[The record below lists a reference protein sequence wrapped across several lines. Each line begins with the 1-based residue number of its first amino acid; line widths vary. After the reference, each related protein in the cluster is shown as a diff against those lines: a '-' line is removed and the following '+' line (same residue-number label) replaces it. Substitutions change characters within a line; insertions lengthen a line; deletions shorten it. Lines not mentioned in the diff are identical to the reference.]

1 MLYLVEIQVKIP
13 PFVSPSLHFGHGA
26 RAIQSSARGSREM
39 MTKVKVSPSLI
50 FAAST
55 WSDGDLWSKR
65 GPKGNPNHDRWWPI
79 SINQHQSAMDTDGY
93 CWIPMSFEMISWWSP
108 FQSGLLIK
116 KRVRDY
122 QLYIIRLPGP
132 TFRPCFSCSPEA
144 DNKWSLQ
151 IFEHRTRGEHH
162 SRYMIHFKDLR

>member
-1 MLYLVEIQVKIP
+1 MLYLVKIQVKIP
-13 PFVSPSLHFGHGA
+13 PFVSPSLHFDHGA

-79 SINQHQSAMDTDGY
+79 SINQLWILMDTVGYQCLLKWSHDGHH
-93 CWIPMSFEMISWWSP
+93 FNRGFWSKNE
-108 FQSGLLIK
+108 FVTTNI
-116 KRVRDY
+116 Y